1 MSSSSSKHVCRV
13 PCSITSATSDPSR
26 APLPAI
32 AGVHRNLRSP
42 RDWPDTGQRCR
53 YPMGP
58 APSCLA
64 KSRRATTKEK
74 KKEHFLCFII
84 PFLHA
89 VSDEARAMNDGG
101 QAGLTFWSP
110 NVNIFRDPRWGR
122 GQETPG
128 EDPTVSARYAA
139 AYVRGLQQAS
149 PSGDRLTASSQL
161 AASTSRR
168 NILIDVIIRR
178 VGTPGPTMSG
188 RHPMSAVPDAAAT
201 SLRSRHSGRPAVPPV
216 TNLPFLRESTVP
228 RPLHHR
234 PRRHGGDSWQ
244 TWRANQRKK
253 VSREHRRMQV
263 IAASRAAWHHVPSS

>member
-74 KKEHFLCFII
+74 KRTLFMFYHSISAGGFRRGARHVQRRAGGAHLLVPERVPLRDHF
-84 PFLHA
+84 
-89 VSDEARAMNDGG
+89 
-101 QAGLTFWSP
+101 
-110 NVNIFRDPRWGR
+110 
-122 GQETPG
+122 
-128 EDPTVSARYAA
+128 
-139 AYVRGLQQAS
+139 
-149 PSGDRLTASSQL
+149 TASSQL

-178 VGTPGPTMSG
+178 VGTLGPTMSG